1 MSALLGG
8 ISLAL
13 EAGMQVQQALIMVLT
28 PPLPLGQVVFT
39 LSFALIAGAFNLR
52 AAHNMAEAVR
62 RSLESPSHAISK

>member
-1 MSALLGG
+1 
-8 ISLAL
+8 
-13 EAGMQVQQALIMVLT
+13 MQVQEALIMVFT

-62 RSLESPSHAISK
+62 RSLESTTPSISK